1 VAHLSAQALA
11 KRRAIRLSGI
21 FALCLMLGGLA
32 LTTYARDLDRPADE
46 DLSLVSERLPAERNA
61 LTPLLQA
68 MKNLHY
74 PDDFVDS
81 ADLIDLAIIGAA
93 WNPDWVATLLRN
105 NAKAL
110 AHFERARH
118 TAAFQLRVRS
128 TQGERRV
135 LDSWI
140 MLAKLRA
147 LEIRLQSLRGDGE
160 AALHSTLAL
169 AHFGARIREL
179 DGGRMVHYLTGI
191 SVIRVALEALQR
203 ILKDVVLDP
212 SQADEVFRSL
222 EALRLAREG
231 WSQVARG
238 DYQWSKG
245 VLDESVA
252 ARDAE
257 GGVGSRDPFARE
269 VLDSMLSLSP
279 IWYSVQRNRTLRRL
293 GDHYRVSIAQVPST
307 CREWGVREH
316 GIEMLPQAPSV
327 FSLNRNALGDY
338 WADLARTSIQL
349 YRRTSCVSESN
360 ISAVQVMIALRA
372 FEADRGH
379 MPNTLDELVPDY
391 FAEVPL
397 DYFDGDPIR
406 YFPERHLIYSVGSD
420 LADARGERKPGEP
433 CNAELSFPIPFA
445 TPDHVTAVPAR
456 ITCGVSRS

>member
-1 VAHLSAQALA
+1 MVLFVVQ
-11 KRRAIRLSGI
+11 RRAIRLSGI

-32 LTTYARDLDRPADE
+32 LNSYARDLDRLEDA
-46 DLSLVSERLPAERNA
+46 DLSVVSERLPAERNA
-61 LTPLLQA
+61 LTPLLEA
-68 MKNLHY
+68 MKYLHY

-81 ADLIDLAIIGAA
+81 ADSIDLAIIGAA

-105 NAKAL
+105 NTTAL
-110 AHFERARH
+110 AHFERARQ
-118 TAAFQLRVRS
+118 TQAFQVRVRS
-128 TQGERRV
+128 IHGERRA
-135 LDSWI
+135 LDNWL

-147 LEIRLQSLRGDGE
+147 LEIRLQGLRGDGE
-160 AALHSTLAL
+160 VVLHAILGL

-203 ILKDVVLDP
+203 MLRDVVLDP
-212 SQADEVFRSL
+212 RQADEVLRSL
-222 EALRLAREG
+222 EALRLGREG

-252 ARDAE
+252 ARGAE

-269 VLDSMLSLSP
+269 VLESMLSLSP
-279 IWYSVQRNRTLRRL
+279 IGYSMQRNRTLQRL
-293 GDHYRVSIAQVPST
+293 GDHYRASMAHVPST
-307 CREWGVREH
+307 CREWGVRKH
-316 GIEMLPQAPSV
+316 ASEMLPRAPSV
-327 FSLNRNALGDY
+327 FSIERNSLGDY

-360 ISAVQVMIALRA
+360 ISAVQVMVALRA
-372 FEADRGH
+372 FEAERGQ
-379 MPNTLDELVPDY
+379 MPESLAELVPDY

-406 YFPERHLIYSVGSD
+406 YSPDRHLIYSVGSD
-420 LADARGERKPGEP
+420 LADAQGQRKPGEP
-433 CNAELSFPIPFA
+433 CNAELSFPIPFS
-445 TPDHVTAVPAR
+445 TSDHVSALPAR
-456 ITCGVSRS
+456 IICGVSRS